1 MLYLTAPGA
10 DPGISKKKPGVRG
23 PEAVEFLGSWDCFDA
38 TLHIPYIF
46 IVRVENKIHIVNIA

>member
-38 TLHIPYIF
+38 TLF
-46 IVRVENKIHIVNIA
+46 VFL